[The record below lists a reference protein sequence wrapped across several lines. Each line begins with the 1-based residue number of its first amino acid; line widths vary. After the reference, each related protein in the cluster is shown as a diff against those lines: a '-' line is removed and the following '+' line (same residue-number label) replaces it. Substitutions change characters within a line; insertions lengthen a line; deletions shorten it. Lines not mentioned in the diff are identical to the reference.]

1 MIRVNFYCN
10 TFFQV
15 CSGVTVFVALAVII
29 SSTSASTYVS
39 HDAPRPSARGDS
51 GHHRAK
57 RQLEALT
64 DAFSLEKVSQAMWI
78 STASKMGG

>member
-1 MIRVNFYCN
+1 M
-10 TFFQV
+10 FQV
-15 CSGVTVFVALAVII
+15 RPGLAVIVALVMMI

-39 HDAPRPSARGDS
+39 YDAPPASDQQRDS
-51 GHHRAK
+51 SQHREK
-57 RQLEALT
+57 RQLDALT